1 LQTLHSPARLRHV
14 KLPHVTP
21 GARPLRRFR
30 DRKTAGQELASALER
45 YRAQSDVTVLA
56 LPRGGVPVAAE
67 VARTLELPLDVM
79 IVRKLGV
86 PGHEELAFGA
96 LASGGARIM
105 NDDVVR
111 ALQITPAVIE
121 RVAEREQLELE
132 RREQAYRGARP
143 PIEVR
148 DRQVILIDDGIATG
162 ATMRAAVA
170 ALRTLGPARVIVAV
184 PTASPEACVRLR
196 GEADEL
202 CCLLEPP
209 EFFAVGVW
217 YESFPQNTDAEVGTL
232 LAANTF

>member
-1 LQTLHSPARLRHV
+1 M
-14 KLPHVTP
+14 TP

-30 DRKTAGQELASALER
+30 DRQTAGQELAIALRR
-45 YRAQSDVTVLA
+45 YRARPDVTVLA

-67 VARTLELPLDVM
+67 VSRALELPLDVI

-96 LASGGARIM
+96 LASGGARVM

-121 RVAEREQLELE
+121 RVAKDEELELQ

-148 DRQVILIDDGIATG
+148 NRQVILIDDGVATG

-170 ALRTLGPARVIVAV
+170 ALRTLDPARIIVAI
-184 PTASPEACVRLR
+184 PTGSPEACALLR
-196 GEADEL
+196 AEADEL
-202 CCLLEPP
+202 CCLLAPP
-209 EFFAVGVW
+209 EFFAVGTW
-217 YESFPQNTDAEVGTL
+217 YESFPQNTDAEVRSL
-232 LAANTF
+232 LAANPS